1 LGIVVKKLC
10 FFVLATLALSAC
22 NSRYSSNGETIYLH
36 SRNGVKIT
44 VPPPL
49 TNANI
54 SNFYD
59 LPPQNQDARVSIAP
73 PGEEITTS

>member
-1 LGIVVKKLC
+1 MKKLS
-10 FFVLATLALSAC
+10 FIVLASLALSAC
-22 NSRYSSNGETIYLH
+22 NSRYTSNGENVYLQ
-36 SRNGVKIT
+36 SRNGVKVV

-49 TNANI
+49 SNANI

-73 PGEEITTS
+73 PGDEIITS

>member
-1 LGIVVKKLC
+1 MKKLS
-10 FFVLATLALSAC
+10 FIVLATLALSAC
-22 NSRYSSNGETIYLH
+22 NSRYSSNGENVYLH
-36 SRNGVKIT
+36 SHNGTKIV

-59 LPPQNQDARVSIAP
+59 LPSQNQDAQVSIAP
-73 PGEEITTS
+73 PGEDIINS

>member
-1 LGIVVKKLC
+1 MGIVVKKLS
-10 FFVLATLALSAC
+10 FIVLATLALSAC
-22 NSRYSSNGETIYLH
+22 NSRYSSNGENVYLQ
-36 SRNGVKIT
+36 SRNGVKIV

-59 LPPQNQDARVSIAP
+59 LPPQNQDAHVSIAP
-73 PGEEITTS
+73 PGDDTITS

>member
-1 LGIVVKKLC
+1 MKKLS
-10 FFVLATLALSAC
+10 FIVLAILALSAC
-22 NSRYSSNGETIYLH
+22 NSRYSSNGENVYLH
-36 SRNGVKIT
+36 SHNGTKIV

-59 LPPQNQDARVSIAP
+59 LPSQNQDAQVSIAP
-73 PGEEITTS
+73 PGEDIINS

>member
-1 LGIVVKKLC
+1 VKKLG
-10 FFVLATLALSAC
+10 FIVLGVLALSAC
-22 NSRYSSNGETIYLH
+22 SMRYSSNGEGLYLN
-36 SRNGVKIT
+36 SRNGVKLD

-49 TNANI
+49 TNEYI

-73 PGEEITTS
+73 PI

>member
-1 LGIVVKKLC
+1 MKKLS
-10 FFVLATLALSAC
+10 FIVLASLALSAC
-22 NSRYSSNGETIYLH
+22 NSRYTSNGENVYLQ
-36 SRNGVKIT
+36 SRNGVKVV

-59 LPPQNQDARVSIAP
+59 LPPQNQEARVSIAP
-73 PGEEITTS
+73 PGDEIITS

>member
-1 LGIVVKKLC
+1 MKKLS
-10 FFVLATLALSAC
+10 FIILATLALSAC
-22 NSRYSSNGETIYLH
+22 NSRYSSHGESVYLQ
-36 SRNGVKIT
+36 SRNGTKIV

-59 LPPQNQDARVSIAP
+59 LPPQSQDARVSIAP
-73 PGEEITTS
+73 PGEDITTS

>member
-1 LGIVVKKLC
+1 MKKLS
-10 FFVLATLALSAC
+10 FIVLAALALSAC
-22 NSRYSSNGETIYLH
+22 NSRYTSNGENVYLH
-36 SRNGVKIT
+36 SRNGVQIV

-54 SNFYD
+54 SNFYN

-73 PGEEITTS
+73 PGDVIITS